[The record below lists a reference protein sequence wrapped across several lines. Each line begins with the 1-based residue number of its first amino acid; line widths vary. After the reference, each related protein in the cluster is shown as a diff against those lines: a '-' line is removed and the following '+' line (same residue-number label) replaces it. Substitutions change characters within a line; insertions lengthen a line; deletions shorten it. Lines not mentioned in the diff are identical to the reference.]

1 MEQKWRR
8 QGNAELCSA
17 RMSQSFKTWHKNA
30 PFSKEST
37 TTRSYH
43 FPANMWEKER
53 VDGKKKLKVHA
64 IPTIFGHAI
73 MQMQNNRAS
82 EHRSNARSTQHS
94 PILVYTDPSSK
105 DVVILSQCD
114 ETGHYESTEPMQESL
129 LAHLAPSNKNEI
141 NNVQQE
147 NKEVDA
153 QHQETC
159 TNIHASSKQ
168 TFLSEDVPLE
178 ENECDIIS
186 NDESVHKQEVEL
198 LTAQKKFAT
207 SDCNCGMAEKYKKLE
222 KLYLKS
228 ERSKVL
234 MKKNHNR
241 LQVIMKRKIM
251 KLEKIVRTLPSLRT
265 LHRNLEKW
273 KFQSGLSTEIFE
285 FLRIKVS
292 QFKNDIDKDCCIVLD
307 EISIS
312 PGKWFDTSTNTY
324 VGVAQRWKQTV
335 AYFYSGNSTNGSIY
349 KSIILNIIEEANK
362 IGLRVQSIVSDMSAP
377 NQAMWK
383 SFNINVSRY
392 STV

>member
-251 KLEKIVRTLPSLRT
+251 KLEKIVR
-265 LHRNLEKW
+265 
-273 KFQSGLSTEIFE
+273 
-285 FLRIKVS
+285 
-292 QFKNDIDKDCCIVLD
+292 
-307 EISIS
+307 
-312 PGKWFDTSTNTY
+312 
-324 VGVAQRWKQTV
+324 VAQRWKQTV